1 MSCASSDSIC
11 AGQTISVAF
20 LKDWDNPGFGTPW
33 DLSNVGNA
41 GLDLIPDDKSLF
53 QRELEVVGAE
63 GAERVGSRCRRA
75 QREHGLH
82 CR

>member
-1 MSCASSDSIC
+1 MSCGSSDSIC

-20 LKDWDNPGFGTPW
+20 WKDRDNPGFGTPW

-41 GLDLIPDDKSLF
+41 GLDLFPDDKSLF
-53 QRELEVVGAE
+53 LRELKVVGGE
-63 GAERVGSRCRRA
+63 EAERVGSRCRRA
-75 QREHGLH
+75 EREHGLH